1 MPQQSQPHIIRDKL
15 PPDPAEVLQIE
26 TPVIQMQ
33 DLEHNPSP
41 ETRVS
46 NAGVKIE
53 PTLDAADVQ
62 ELAKEDEAALE
73 ALEELEKS
81 IRRQAPS

>member
-1 MPQQSQPHIIRDKL
+1 MPQPQQPNPIDELHI
-15 PPDPAEVLQIE
+15 ES
-26 TPVIQMQ
+26 PVIDMQ
-33 DLEHNPSP
+33 DLEHKPGP
-41 ETRVS
+41 LTRET
-46 NAGVKIE
+46 NKGVKIE
-53 PTLDAADVQ
+53 PTIDAADVH

>member
-1 MPQQSQPHIIRDKL
+1 MPQQQQPNPIDDLH
-15 PPDPAEVLQIE
+15 IE
-26 TPVIQMQ
+26 TPVIDIQ
-33 DLEHNPSP
+33 DLAHNPGP
-41 ETRVS
+41 LTRV
-46 NAGVKIE
+46 NNKGVKIE
-53 PTLDAADVQ
+53 PTFDSADVR